1 MRNTRQ
7 TGFTLIELM
16 IVVAIIAIL
25 ASIAYPSYQ
34 DQLRKSRRADV
45 ASALMQNQHWMERNF
60 TLSGRYDQ
68 KSDGSSVTSS
78 DLPVTSSPEGGS
90 TAFYALS
97 LAAVTASTYSLAATP
112 QNAQTSDTDCATLGI
127 NQLGAKT
134 ISGSGTV
141 AKCWGN

>member
-1 MRNTRQ
+1 MLKSRH

-34 DQLRKSRRADV
+34 EQLRKSRRAD
-45 ASALMQNQHWMERNF
+45 AEAALLENQHWMERNF
-60 TLSGRYDQ
+60 TTSGRYDQ
-68 KSDGSSVTSS
+68 KSDGNGVTSV
-78 DLPVTSSPEGGS
+78 DLPVISSPRDSS
-90 TAFYALS
+90 TEFYALT
-97 LAAVTASTYSLAATP
+97 LAAVTSSTYSLEAAP
-112 QNAQTSDTDCATLGI
+112 QAAQMDDTDCATLSL
-127 NQLGAKT
+127 NQLGVKG

>member
-1 MRNTRQ
+1 MSKLRQ

-34 DQLRKSRRADV
+34 DQVRKSRRAD
-45 ASALMQNQHWMERNF
+45 ATSALMQNQHWMERNF

-68 KSDGSSVTSS
+68 KSDGSAVTTS
-78 DLPVTSSPEGGS
+78 DLPIASSPSGGG

-112 QNAQTSDTDCATLGI
+112 QNAQTSDTACATLSI
-127 NQLGAKT
+127 NQLGVKA